1 MALLPS
7 HIKFPKV
14 LDHSEYFYPGHPD
27 MWAVH
32 SIPTAQVRD
41 SECVIHLAQVGS
53 GIGLNKVLLMEPVM
67 CARHLAKSFTCIISF
82 KTYAEAVK

>member
-1 MALLPS
+1 MSTSILVIQICGRSTAYPLP
-7 HIKFPKV
+7 
-14 LDHSEYFYPGHPD
+14 
-27 MWAVH
+27 
-32 SIPTAQVRD
+32 SIPTAHTQVRD